1 MGPGAVDGEVFL
13 DWVRDRLAPALSPGN
28 VVVHKVAGVEE
39 AVKALYEAVEALYE
53 AVGAALDALTLDAL
67 TPADCLAFIQSCG
80 YGR

>member
-13 DWVRDRLAPALSPGN
+13 DWVRDRLPPALSPGN

-39 AVKALYEAVEALYE
+39 AVKALYEAV
-53 AVGAALDALTLDAL
+53 GAALDALALDAL
-67 TPADCLAFIQSCG
+67 ALDALAPADCLAFIQSCG

>member
-39 AVKALYEAVEALYE
+39 AVEALYE
-53 AVGAALDALTLDAL
+53 AVGAALDALALDAL
-67 TPADCLAFIQSCG
+67 APADCLAFIQSCG